1 MPLLLDNSSPQSAS
15 SMLCVTGTADLN
27 VPMFIALRRF
37 TLVCTIVLERSL
49 MHKQHDRATLGAVAL
64 MIGGAAALSLHYTLH
79 TAQNHFSNHPYS
91 RYNDIVSAHLLSK
104 FLTRPNLASAP

>member
-1 MPLLLDNSSPQSAS
+1 MQLQLAVLPLDTSCQSAS
-15 SMLCVTGTADLN
+15 HVHDIAGTADLN

-64 MIGGAAALSLHYTLH
+64 MIGGKTLLLPNFKLH
-79 TAQNHFSNHPYS
+79 
-91 RYNDIVSAHLLSK
+91 
-104 FLTRPNLASAP
+104 NLCSSPTYWPQ